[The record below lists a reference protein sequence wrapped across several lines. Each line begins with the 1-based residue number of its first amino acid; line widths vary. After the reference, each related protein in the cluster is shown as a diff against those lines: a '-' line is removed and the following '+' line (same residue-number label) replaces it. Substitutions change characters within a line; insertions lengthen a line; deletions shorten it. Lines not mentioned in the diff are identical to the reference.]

1 MVEACSRF
9 KQGHLVTRPPFFYGA
24 TAGYGIWDL
33 TRDAGDAAQDHEVLQ
48 LDDDLAPNYGL
59 ITTQTC
65 DIYEERKP
73 RKPWVQVA
81 PVYDGQELIPA
92 SSIGNLQKDAI
103 GHLMLLDSLAIGE
116 GLWVVDFRI
125 EFPLEKS
132 WLVGKEP
139 IEAFATAERYLRL
152 ADRLAGRV
160 GRPALSEGLVQVY
173 RAISAWWEE
182 ESEADQDAKAPVA
195 DVRLAIVGGDRLA
208 PTDAYLLIVTDDVPM
223 SEAGKSAWQDCW
235 TRVSDLATG
244 HGINFTANAH
254 ETLDSLTARGLRNTA
269 PLWPF

>member
-1 MVEACSRF
+1 MIDAGLPGEWSVAVREACSRF

-92 SSIGNLQKDAI
+92 SSI
-103 GHLMLLDSLAIGE
+103 
-116 GLWVVDFRI
+116 
-125 EFPLEKS
+125 
-132 WLVGKEP
+132 P
-139 IEAFATAERYLRL
+139 IATRTPRCS
-152 ADRLAGRV
+152 R
-160 GRPALSEGLVQVY
+160 
-173 RAISAWWEE
+173 
-182 ESEADQDAKAPVA
+182 
-195 DVRLAIVGGDRLA
+195 
-208 PTDAYLLIVTDDVPM
+208 
-223 SEAGKSAWQDCW
+223 
-235 TRVSDLATG
+235 
-244 HGINFTANAH
+244 
-254 ETLDSLTARGLRNTA
+254 
-269 PLWPF
+269 

>member
-1 MVEACSRF
+1 MIDAGIPDEWSLAVREVCSRF
-9 KQGHLVTRPPFFYGA
+9 KQGHLVTTPPFFYGA
-24 TAGYGIWDL
+24 TAVHGIWDL
-33 TRDAGDAAQDHEVLQ
+33 TRDVGDPELDQEVFQ
-48 LDDDLAPNYGL
+48 LDDDMAPSYGL

-65 DIYEERKP
+65 DIYEEGKP

-81 PVYDGQELIPA
+81 PVYDGQALIPA

-103 GHLMLLDSLAIGE
+103 GHLMLLDSLALGE

-139 IEAFATAERYLRL
+139 LEAFPTEERYL
-152 ADRLAGRV
+152 
-160 GRPALSEGLVQVY
+160 
-173 RAISAWWEE
+173 
-182 ESEADQDAKAPVA
+182 
-195 DVRLAIVGGDRLA
+195 RLAIVGGDRLA
-208 PTDAYLLIVTDDVPM
+208 PTDAYLLIVTDDAPM
-223 SEAGKSAWQDCW
+223 SEAGRKAWQDCW
-235 TRVSDLATG
+235 TRASDVAAA
-244 HGINFTANAH
+244 HGINLTANDY